1 MIVRT
6 TLVFVFATPME
17 ADPFVAMVNAKQTAK
32 EPWPIYQARIADQPS
47 IIIVTG
53 MGMES
58 ARTGV
63 EFIIDNYAVNTI
75 FNCGVAGSLKDD
87 FVVGDI
93 VNVSLAWI
101 YQDGRIHEDAC
112 RLFTHPYS
120 LEGYADGVLLTV
132 DQPVFDQYQKQSLS
146 NVAQLVDMEGGMVA
160 RLCEQH
166 SISCQLIKI
175 ISDSAIERNQLKI
188 NLCNVSE
195 KLADRIATD
204 ITCLFS
210 QEMTA

>member
-1 MIVRT
+1 MAST
-6 TLVFVFATPME
+6 TFAFVFATSME
-17 ADPFVAMVNAKQTAK
+17 ADPFVAMVNAKQIAK
-32 EPWPIYQARIADQPS
+32 EPWPIHQARIAGQPS

-58 ARTGV
+58 VRTAV
-63 EFIIDNYAVNTI
+63 EFIIDNYAANTI
-75 FNCGVAGSLKDD
+75 FNCGVAGSLTDD

-93 VNVSLAWI
+93 VNVSFAWI
-101 YQDGRIHEDAC
+101 YQAGKIHEEAY
-112 RLFTHPYS
+112 RLSAHTYS
-120 LEGYADGVLLTV
+120 LEGYAHGALLTV

-166 SISCQLIKI
+166 NISCQLIKI
-175 ISDSAIERNQLKI
+175 ISDSAIERNQLKN

-204 ITCLFS
+204 ITRLFS